1 MMPFTYREEKS
12 RKSYIQVMLPA
23 IPDKR
28 LQLLFLIV
36 RINSTHLKMPGW
48 FHLAVDLACLAD
60 STVEMNGGLKWLLKS
75 GYTLQYDA
83 NKLCNTL
90 V

>member
-1 MMPFTYREEKS
+1 
-12 RKSYIQVMLPA
+12 
-23 IPDKR
+23 
-28 LQLLFLIV
+28 
-36 RINSTHLKMPGW
+36 MPGW